1 MWYVFAGCHRE
12 RKKPFR
18 EKRIHKE
25 VGFNV
30 DTVENPQIAGK
41 IYSAG
46 NFYFVITDGLQHV
59 EIMTSSISSSWIKS
73 LLVIFL
79 KQNQKTVLNWKTTTD
94 PRQWSEN
101 CKRNLLDCLWKAV
114 VRIEKKSPSER
125 SKIFHFSFIWD
136 ISSIKSFF
144 FNYIGKQGFLKT
156 IKKTYKNETWQ

>member
-1 MWYVFAGCHRE
+1 MLLHFNDQLRELNTLYFIDPSWLCDVFAGCHRE

-59 EIMTSSISSSWIKS
+59 EIMTSSISSS
-73 LLVIFL
+73 
-79 KQNQKTVLNWKTTTD
+79 
-94 PRQWSEN
+94 
-101 CKRNLLDCLWKAV
+101 
-114 VRIEKKSPSER
+114 
-125 SKIFHFSFIWD
+125 
-136 ISSIKSFF
+136 
-144 FNYIGKQGFLKT
+144 
-156 IKKTYKNETWQ
+156 